1 MVCAAQDHSDHG
13 LKRLGRPRAGSG
25 SPPQGGEIPAPI
37 SNAQAARL
45 LTAGRELRLFDGIL
59 EWPRDLLG
67 MTMQLVRVL
76 LPIDQRGTTEACVA
90 AAFALARRF
99 RTEVEVLHPC
109 SHAGHLLPYSSSGL
123 SPFSSDPDAFV
134 MQELIEGEREQT
146 SLAKRRAKAW
156 WKKTAKTFPMVP
168 ATFASREGLVSTL
181 VAMHARLAD
190 FSIVPTVSEPEDTF
204 WTDVREGA
212 LLSSGRPML
221 VVPPEVTHHRAD
233 TVVIA
238 WKDRPEAVRAIVAAA
253 PFLAKAKLVRVVS
266 VAETDQDESSLTEV
280 TAYLSRAGVAAQA
293 TLVPR
298 SSREVGEVLIAEAG
312 KYKAAMLVMG
322 AFGHSRLREWAF
334 GGATNY
340 MLRNATV
347 PVMMMH

>member
-1 MVCAAQDHSDHG
+1 MD
-13 LKRLGRPRAGSG
+13 K
-25 SPPQGGEIPAPI
+25 PQGASSSHLSLLVRG
-37 SNAQAARL
+37 NADQVLAAMHD
-45 LTAGRELRLFDGIL
+45 ADRELRLFDGIL
-59 EWPRDLLG
+59 NARAIYG
-67 MTMQLVRVL
+67 GTTMQLVRVL

-99 RTEVEVLHPC
+99 RIEVEVLHPC
-109 SHAGHLLPYSSSGL
+109 PHAGHLLPYSSSGL
-123 SPFSSDPDAFV
+123 SPFSSDPDPFV
-134 MQELIEGEREQT
+134 MQQLIEGEREQT
-146 SLAKRRAKAW
+146 SLGKRRAKAW
-156 WKKTAKTFPMVP
+156 WKKTAKTFPMIP
-168 ATFASREGLVSTL
+168 ATFASREGLVSAL

-190 FSIVPTVSEPEDTF
+190 FSIVPTVSEAEDTF

-221 VVPPEVTHHRAD
+221 VVPPEATRHRAD
-233 TVVIA
+233 TVVVA

-293 TLVPR
+293 IFVPQ
-298 SSREVGEVLIAEAG
+298 SSRGAGELLVAEAG
-312 KYKAAMLVMG
+312 KYEAAMLVMG

-340 MLRNATV
+340 VLHNATV

>member
-1 MVCAAQDHSDHG
+1 
-13 LKRLGRPRAGSG
+13 
-25 SPPQGGEIPAPI
+25 
-37 SNAQAARL
+37 
-45 LTAGRELRLFDGIL
+45 
-59 EWPRDLLG
+59 
-67 MTMQLVRVL
+67 
-76 LPIDQRGTTEACVA
+76 
-90 AAFALARRF
+90 
-99 RTEVEVLHPC
+99 VLHPC
-109 SHAGHLLPYSSSGL
+109 SHAGHLLPYASSGL
-123 SPFSSDPDAFV
+123 SPFSSDPDPYV

-190 FSIVPTVSEPEDTF
+190 FSIVPTVGEAEDTF

-221 VVPPEVTHHRAD
+221 VVPPEA
-233 TVVIA
+233 TVVVA

-266 VAETDQDESSLTEV
+266 VAETDQDESSLTEI
-280 TAYLSRAGVAAQA
+280 TNYICRAGVAAEA
-293 TLVPR
+293 TIVPQ
-298 SSREVGEVLIAEAG
+298 SSREVGELLVAEAR

-322 AFGHSRLREWAF
+322 AYGHSRLREWAF

-340 MLRNATV
+340 VLRNATV

>member
-1 MVCAAQDHSDHG
+1 
-13 LKRLGRPRAGSG
+13 
-25 SPPQGGEIPAPI
+25 
-37 SNAQAARL
+37 
-45 LTAGRELRLFDGIL
+45 
-59 EWPRDLLG
+59 
-67 MTMQLVRVL
+67 MQLVRVL
-76 LPIDQRGTTEACVA
+76 LPIDQRGTTEACAA

-99 RTEVEVLHPC
+99 RIEVEVLHPC
-109 SHAGHLLPYSSSGL
+109 SPAGHLLPYSSSGL
-123 SPFSSDPDAFV
+123 SPFSSPSYPDPFV
-134 MQELIEGEREQT
+134 TQEVIEVEREQT

-190 FSIVPTVSEPEDTF
+190 FSIVPTVSEAEDTF

-221 VVPPEVTHHRAD
+221 VVPPEATHHRAD
-233 TVVIA
+233 TVVLA

-266 VAETDQDESSLTEV
+266 VAETDQDESSLTEI
-280 TAYLSRAGVAAQA
+280 TNYLCRAGVAAEA
-293 TLVPR
+293 TIVPQ
-298 SSREVGEVLIAEAG
+298 SSREAGELLVAEAG

-322 AFGHSRLREWAF
+322 AYGHSRLREWAF

-340 MLRNATV
+340 VLRDATV

>member
-1 MVCAAQDHSDHG
+1 
-13 LKRLGRPRAGSG
+13 
-25 SPPQGGEIPAPI
+25 
-37 SNAQAARL
+37 
-45 LTAGRELRLFDGIL
+45 
-59 EWPRDLLG
+59 

-99 RTEVEVLHPC
+99 RIEVEVLHPC

-123 SPFSSDPDAFV
+123 SPFSSDPDPFV
-134 MQELIEGEREQT
+134 MQELIEGEHEQT
-146 SLAKRRAKAW
+146 SLTKRCAKAW

-221 VVPPEVTHHRAD
+221 VVPPEATHHRAD

-293 TLVPR
+293 TLVPQ
-298 SSREVGEVLIAEAG
+298 SSREVGELLVAEAG

-322 AFGHSRLREWAF
+322 AYGHSRLREWAF

-340 MLRNATV
+340 VLRNATM